1 MIMLYISCKNNAEAK
16 KISKNLLK
24 KKIIACA
31 NIFPIESMYNW
42 KGKLVEDKEVVL
54 ILKALN
60 KDYKKV
66 RDELK
71 KMHSYDVPFIGK
83 INVKVNEEYENW
95 AKKEVI

>member
-1 MIMLYISCKNNAEAK
+1 MLYISCKNNAEAK